1 MNIHV
6 ADNAREAARM
16 LLRNMLAV
24 IRQPSEAGGEGD
36 TVNVAFSGGST
47 PAILFDVWVEE
58 FAELTPWNRF
68 RVYWVDERCVSSEN
82 KDSNYRLAKI
92 HLLDKI
98 PLTSE
103 QIFRIRGEQE
113 DAEREVLRYS
123 SMVLSQLPLD
133 GRIPVFD
140 FVLLGIGADGH
151 TSSVFPGQEKLLHTL
166 APYALSTHPVTRQR
180 RIAMTGEVM
189 VRARHTWFYVT
200 GQDKAGVIRSLS
212 CPDVRNRY
220 PAAYVWQ
227 SALHAEL
234 FTDIQVISP
243 V

>member
-24 IRQPSEAGGEGD
+24 IRQPSGAGGEGD

-68 RVYWVDERCVSSEN
+68 RVYWVDERCVSSGN

-151 TSSVFPGQEKLLHTL
+151 TSSVFPGAGESCFILWRLMHLVLILL
-166 APYALSTHPVTRQR
+166 PGNVAL
-180 RIAMTGEVM
+180 
-189 VRARHTWFYVT
+189 
-200 GQDKAGVIRSLS
+200 L
-212 CPDVRNRY
+212 
-220 PAAYVWQ
+220 
-227 SALHAEL
+227 
-234 FTDIQVISP
+234 
-243 V
+243 

>member
-24 IRQPSEAGGEGD
+24 IRQPSGAGGEGG

-140 FVLLGIGADGH
+140 FVLLGIGTDGH

-166 APYALSTHPVTRQR
+166 APYALQYSSCY
-180 RIAMTGEVM
+180 
-189 VRARHTWFYVT
+189 RATSHCYDR
-200 GQDKAGVIRSLS
+200 
-212 CPDVRNRY
+212 
-220 PAAYVWQ
+220 
-227 SALHAEL
+227 
-234 FTDIQVISP
+234 
-243 V
+243 

>member
-1 MNIHV
+1 M
-6 ADNAREAARM
+6 
-16 LLRNMLAV
+16 
-24 IRQPSEAGGEGD
+24 
-36 TVNVAFSGGST
+36 
-47 PAILFDVWVEE
+47 
-58 FAELTPWNRF
+58 
-68 RVYWVDERCVSSEN
+68 
-82 KDSNYRLAKI
+82 AKI

-166 APYALSTHPVTRQR
+166 APYALSTHPVTGQR

-200 GQDKAGVIRSLS
+200 GQDKAGVIQSLS

>member
-24 IRQPSEAGGEGD
+24 IRQPSGAGGEGD

-68 RVYWVDERCVSSEN
+68 RVYWVDERCVSSGN

-113 DAEREVLRYS
+113 DA
-123 SMVLSQLPLD
+123 LP
-133 GRIPVFD
+133 
-140 FVLLGIGADGH
+140 
-151 TSSVFPGQEKLLHTL
+151 
-166 APYALSTHPVTRQR
+166 
-180 RIAMTGEVM
+180 
-189 VRARHTWFYVT
+189 
-200 GQDKAGVIRSLS
+200 AGPKFL
-212 CPDVRNRY
+212 
-220 PAAYVWQ
+220 
-227 SALHAEL
+227 
-234 FTDIQVISP
+234 
-243 V
+243 